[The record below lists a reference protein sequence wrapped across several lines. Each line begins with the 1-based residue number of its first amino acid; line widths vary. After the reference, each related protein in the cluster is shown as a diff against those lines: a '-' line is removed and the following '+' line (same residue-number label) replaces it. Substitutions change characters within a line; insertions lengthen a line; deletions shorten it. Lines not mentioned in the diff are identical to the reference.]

1 MPEMI
6 EIERKFIPLKRPS
19 DIERQAAERDCIRSR
34 KLLQQR
40 YLPLKGWRIRLR
52 RRMPSGGI
60 PIHHLV
66 LKKDGLRI
74 DVAIDRRMH
83 DKLMPFCSDPTVE
96 DLDAGGTCERRKLRS
111 PSDWIFRIRRTSH
124 VSGSCPR
131 HEVTMKKP
139 ITTASCHEPESEI
152 SGDDHDAIAR
162 HCGPALRKRRVKIE
176 HAGRIWEL
184 DTFLNPELEDLAL
197 VEVEL
202 PSESTRVVLPDWV
215 GREVTA
221 EKEYR
226 NAVIEKRLTA

>member
-6 EIERKFIPLKRPS
+6 EIERKFLPLKRPS

-34 KLLQQR
+34 RLLQQR

-52 RRMPSGGI
+52 RRLPSKGS

-74 DVAIDRRMH
+74 DVMIDRRMH
-83 DKLMPFCSDPTVE
+83 DKLVGFCSEPTIE
-96 DLDAGGTCERRKLRS
+96 TLDDDGTCERRKLRS
-111 PSDWIFRIRRTSH
+111 PGDWIFRIRRTSH
-124 VSGSCPR
+124 VSGTCPR
-131 HEVTMKKP
+131 HELTMKKP
-139 ITTASCHEPESEI
+139 ISGASCHEPESEI
-152 SGDDHDAIAR
+152 SGDDHDAIAV
-162 HCGPALRKRRVKIE
+162 HCGPTLRKRRVKIE
-176 HAGRIWEL
+176 HGGRVWEL
-184 DTFLNPELEDLAL
+184 DTFLNPELEGLAL

-202 PSESTRVVLPDWV
+202 QSESARLVLPDWV

-226 NAVIEKRLTA
+226 NAVIERRLVD